1 MPQPGDELF
10 QVRLEKLDRL
20 RSKGI
25 DPYPRNYDRS
35 HLTREAIALFES
47 EESEDGENTD
57 STQVSVAGRIMA
69 LRGLGRASFLDLLDG
84 SGKIQAML
92 RRNTLGDSYELL
104 KDLDI
109 GDWLGIKGPMFR
121 TRAGEI
127 TVEVRE
133 FTLLSKSLRP
143 LPEKWH
149 GLTDT
154 ETRFRQRYLDLIANP
169 EARKIAIMRSR
180 AVSAIRRFMDDRDF
194 IEVETPILVPVA
206 AGGMAHPF
214 ETHHNALD
222 QDLFLRIATELYLK
236 KLIVGG
242 LEKVYEIGRIFR
254 NEGIDL
260 NHNPEFTTME
270 SYESFADYND
280 VMKMVEELV
289 YTLVMEVR
297 GSAVVEYGGV
307 NIDLTPPW
315 PRLSLVEQI
324 IKHSGI
330 DILQCPDTETLITEM
345 QAAGID
351 VSAQSS
357 WGGMVDKLLSDRVEP
372 HLVQPCFLLDYP
384 VAMSPLAKKKPED
397 DRLVER
403 FEAFAAGMEIANA
416 FTELND
422 PVDQRNRFEDQ
433 ERLRAQLPDEEW
445 DRLDEDFLT
454 AIEHGMPPTGGLGIG
469 IDRLIMLLSGQTS
482 IREVV
487 LFPQLRSI

>member
-1 MPQPGDELF
+1 
-10 QVRLEKLDRL
+10 
-20 RSKGI
+20 
-25 DPYPRNYDRS
+25 
-35 HLTREAIALFES
+35 
-47 EESEDGENTD
+47 
-57 STQVSVAGRIMA
+57 
-69 LRGLGRASFLDLLDG
+69 
-84 SGKIQAML
+84 
-92 RRNTLGDSYELL
+92 YELL

-109 GDWLGIKGPMFR
+109 GDWLGVKGPMFR

-127 TVEVRE
+127 TVEVKE

-194 IEVETPILVPVA
+194 IEVETPMLVPVA

-280 VMKMVEELV
+280 VMRMVEELV
-289 YTLVMEVR
+289 HTVAMEVR
-297 GSAVVEYGGV
+297 GNAVVEYGGV
-307 NIDLTPPW
+307 SIDLTPPW

-372 HLVQPCFLLDYP
+372 HLIQPCFLVDYP

-403 FEAFAAGMEIANA
+403 FEAFAAGMELANA

-422 PVDQRNRFEDQ
+422 PVDQRSRFEDQ

-454 AIEHGMPPTGGLGIG
+454 AIEYGMPPTGGLGIG

>member
-10 QVRLEKLDRL
+10 QVRLEKLERL

-35 HLTREAIALFES
+35 HLAKEAIALFES

-57 STQVSVAGRIMA
+57 STQVSVAGRITA
-69 LRGLGRASFLDLLDG
+69 LRGLGRASFIDLLDG
-84 SGKIQAML
+84 SGKIQGML
-92 RRNTLGDSYELL
+92 RRNTLEDSYELL

-133 FTLLSKSLRP
+133 FTVLAKALRG
-143 LPEKWH
+143 LPEKFH

-169 EARKIAIMRSR
+169 EAREIAIMRSR
-180 AVSAIRRFMDDRDF
+180 LVSVFRRFMDDRGF
-194 IEVETPILVPVA
+194 IEVETPMLVPVA

-214 ETHHNALD
+214 ETHHNALN

-280 VMKMVEELV
+280 VMRMVEELV
-289 YTLVMEVR
+289 YKVAMEVR
-297 GSAVVEYGGV
+297 GSAVVEYGDAT
-307 NIDLTPPW
+307 IDLTPPW

-324 IKHSGI
+324 IKRSGI
-330 DILQCPDTETLITEM
+330 DILQCPDTETLATEM

-351 VSAQSS
+351 ATAASS

-372 HLVQPCFLLDYP
+372 HLIQPCFLVDYP

-403 FEAFAAGMEIANA
+403 FEAFAAGMELANA

-422 PVDQRNRFEDQ
+422 PVEQRNRFEDQ
-433 ERLRAQLPDEEW
+433 ERLRAQLPGEEW

-454 AIEHGMPPTGGLGIG
+454 AVEHGMPPTGGLGIG
-469 IDRLIMLLSGQTS
+469 IDRLTMLLSGRTS

-487 LFPQLRSI
+487 LFPQLRTI

>member
-10 QVRLEKLDRL
+10 QVRLEKLGRL

-25 DPYPRNYDRS
+25 EPYPRNYDRT
-35 HLTREAIALFES
+35 HLAKDAIALFES
-47 EESEDGENTD
+47 EESVENESGE
-57 STQVSVAGRIMA
+57 SSHVSVAGRITAM
-69 LRGLGRASFLDLLDG
+69 RGLGRASFMDLLDG
-84 SGKIQAML
+84 SGKIQGML

-121 TRAGEI
+121 TRTGEI

-133 FTLLSKSLRP
+133 FEVLSKSLRG

-169 EARKIAIMRSR
+169 EAREIAIMRSR
-180 AVSAIRRFMDDRDF
+180 TVSVIRRFMDDRDF
-194 IEVETPILVPVA
+194 IEVETPMLVPVA

-214 ETHHNALD
+214 ETHHNALN

-242 LEKVYEIGRIFR
+242 LERVYEIGRIFR

-280 VMKMVEELV
+280 VMKMVEDLV
-289 YTLVMEVR
+289 YQVAMEVR
-297 GSAVVEYGGV
+297 GTAVVEYGGAT
-307 NIDLTPPW
+307 IDLTPPW
-315 PRLSLVEQI
+315 PRLNLVEQI
-324 IKHSGI
+324 IKHSGV
-330 DILQCPDTETLITEM
+330 DILQCPDIETLTTEM
-345 QAAGID
+345 RAAGID
-351 VSAQSS
+351 VSAASS

-372 HLVQPCFLLDYP
+372 HLIQPCFLVDYP
-384 VAMSPLAKKKPED
+384 VEMSPLAKKKPED

-403 FEAFAAGMEIANA
+403 FEAFGAGMELANA

-422 PVDQRNRFEDQ
+422 PVDQRSRFEDQ
-433 ERLRAQLPDEEW
+433 ERQRAQLPDEEW

-454 AIEHGMPPTGGLGIG
+454 AVEHGMPPTGGLGLG
-469 IDRLIMLLSGQTS
+469 IDRLTMLLSGQTS

-487 LFPQLRSI
+487 LFPQLRTS

>member
-10 QVRLEKLDRL
+10 QVRLEKLERL

-35 HLTREAIALFES
+35 HLAKEAIALFES

-57 STQVSVAGRIMA
+57 STQVSVAGRITA
-69 LRGLGRASFLDLLDG
+69 LRGLGRASFIDLLDG
-84 SGKIQAML
+84 SGKIQGML
-92 RRNTLGDSYELL
+92 RRNTLEDSYELL

-133 FTLLSKSLRP
+133 FTVLAKALRG
-143 LPEKWH
+143 LPEKFH

-169 EARKIAIMRSR
+169 EAREIAIMRSR
-180 AVSAIRRFMDDRDF
+180 LVSVFRRFMDDRGF
-194 IEVETPILVPVA
+194 IEVETPMLVPVA

-214 ETHHNALD
+214 ETHHNALN

-280 VMKMVEELV
+280 VMRMVEELV
-289 YTLVMEVR
+289 YKVAMEVR
-297 GSAVVEYGGV
+297 GSAVVEYGDAT
-307 NIDLTPPW
+307 IDLTPPW

-324 IKHSGI
+324 IKRSGI
-330 DILQCPDTETLITEM
+330 DILQCPDTETLATEM

-351 VSAQSS
+351 ATAASS

-372 HLVQPCFLLDYP
+372 HLIQPCFLVDYP

-403 FEAFAAGMEIANA
+403 FEAFAAGMELANA

-422 PVDQRNRFEDQ
+422 PVEQRNRFEDQ
-433 ERLRAQLPDEEW
+433 ERLRAQLPGEEW

-454 AIEHGMPPTGGLGIG
+454 AVEHGMPPTGGLGIG
-469 IDRLIMLLSGQTS
+469 IDRLTMLLSGQTS

-487 LFPQLRSI
+487 LFPQLRTI

>member
-1 MPQPGDELF
+1 
-10 QVRLEKLDRL
+10 LERL

-35 HLTREAIALFES
+35 HLAKEAIALFES

-57 STQVSVAGRIMA
+57 STQVSVAGRITA
-69 LRGLGRASFLDLLDG
+69 LRGLGRASFIDLLDG
-84 SGKIQAML
+84 SGKIQGML
-92 RRNTLGDSYELL
+92 RRNTLEDSYELL

-121 TRAGEI
+121 TRSGEI
-127 TVEVRE
+127 TVEVKE
-133 FTLLSKSLRP
+133 FTVLAKALRG
-143 LPEKWH
+143 LPEKFH

-169 EARKIAIMRSR
+169 EAREIAIMRSR
-180 AVSAIRRFMDDRDF
+180 LVSVFRRFMDDRGF
-194 IEVETPILVPVA
+194 IEVETPMLVPVA

-214 ETHHNALD
+214 ETHHNALN

-280 VMKMVEELV
+280 VMQMVEDLV
-289 YTLVMEVR
+289 YKVAMEVR
-297 GSAVVEYGGV
+297 GSAVVQYGDAT
-307 NIDLTPPW
+307 IDLTPPW

-324 IKHSGI
+324 IKRSGI
-330 DILQCPDTETLITEM
+330 DILKCPDNKTLAAAM

-351 VSAQSS
+351 VSASSS

-372 HLVQPCFLLDYP
+372 HLVQPCFLVDYP

-403 FEAFAAGMEIANA
+403 FEAFAAGMELANA

-422 PVDQRNRFEDQ
+422 PVEQRNRFEDQ
-433 ERLRAQLPDEEW
+433 ERLRAQLPGEEW
-445 DRLDEDFLT
+445 DRLDEDFLI
-454 AIEHGMPPTGGLGIG
+454 AVEHGMPPTGGLGIG
-469 IDRLIMLLSGQTS
+469 IDRLTMLLTGQTS

-487 LFPQLRSI
+487 LFPQLRTI

>member
-47 EESEDGENTD
+47 EESEDVENTD

>member
-35 HLTREAIALFES
+35 HMAKDALALFES
-47 EESEDGENTD
+47 EESIESDSDD
-57 STQVSVAGRIMA
+57 STQVSVAGRITAM
-69 LRGLGRASFLDLLDG
+69 RGLGKASFLDLLDG
-84 SGKIQAML
+84 SGKIQGML
-92 RRNTLGDSYELL
+92 RRNTLGESYEIL

-121 TRAGEI
+121 TRTGEI

-133 FTLLSKSLRP
+133 FEVLAKSLRG
-143 LPEKWH
+143 LPEKFH

-154 ETRFRQRYLDLIANP
+154 ETRYRQRYLDLIANP
-169 EARKIAIMRSR
+169 EAREIAIMRSR
-180 AVSAIRRFMDDRDF
+180 AVSVIRRFMDGRDF
-194 IEVETPILVPVA
+194 IEVETPMLVPVA

-214 ETHHNALD
+214 ETHHNALN

-242 LEKVYEIGRIFR
+242 LERVYEIGRIFR

-280 VMKMVEELV
+280 VMNMVEELV
-289 YTLVMEVR
+289 YTVATEVF
-297 GSAVVEYGGV
+297 GASVVEYGGET
-307 NIDLTPPW
+307 IDLTPPW

-324 IKHSGI
+324 KLHSGI
-330 DILQCPDTETLITEM
+330 DILECPDTETLVTEM

-351 VSAQSS
+351 VSAATS
-357 WGGMVDKLLSDRVEP
+357 WAGMVDKLLSDRVEP
-372 HLVQPCFLLDYP
+372 HLIQPCFLVDYP

-397 DRLVER
+397 DRIVER
-403 FEAFAAGMEIANA
+403 FEAFAAGMELANA

-422 PVDQRNRFEDQ
+422 PVEQRSRFEDQ
-433 ERLRAQLPDEEW
+433 ELQRAQMPGEEW

-454 AIEHGMPPTGGLGIG
+454 AVEHGMPPTGGLGIG
-469 IDRLIMLLSGQTS
+469 IDRLIMLLSGQQS

-487 LFPQLRSI
+487 LFPQLRAT

>member
-20 RSKGI
+20 RSRGI
-25 DPYPRNYDRS
+25 DPYPRNYDRT
-35 HLTREAIALFES
+35 HLTKDAIELFQS
-47 EESEDGENTD
+47 EEPEDGETTD
-57 STQVSVAGRIMA
+57 TTQVSVAGRIMA
-69 LRGLGRASFLDLLDG
+69 MRGLGRASFLDLLDG

-109 GDWLGIKGPMFR
+109 GDWLGVKGPMFR

-127 TVEVRE
+127 TVEVKE

-194 IEVETPILVPVA
+194 IEVETPMLVPVA

-280 VMKMVEELV
+280 VMRMVEELV
-289 YTLVMEVR
+289 HTVAMEVR
-297 GSAVVEYGGV
+297 GNAVVEYGGV
-307 NIDLTPPW
+307 SIDLTPPW

-372 HLVQPCFLLDYP
+372 HLIQPCFLVDYP

-403 FEAFAAGMEIANA
+403 FEAFAAGMELANA

-422 PVDQRNRFEDQ
+422 PVDQRSRFEDQ

-454 AIEHGMPPTGGLGIG
+454 AIEYGMPPTGGLGIG